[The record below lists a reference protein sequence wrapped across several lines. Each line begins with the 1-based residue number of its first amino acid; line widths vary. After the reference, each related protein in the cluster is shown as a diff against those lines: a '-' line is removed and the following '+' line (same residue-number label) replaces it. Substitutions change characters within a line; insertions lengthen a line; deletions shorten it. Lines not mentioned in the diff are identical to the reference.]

1 MSCPAQAPLNE
12 GRALK
17 HSPDNYSR
25 RSVLIGTASL
35 LLTQAAYARRA
46 VPDDNLLYPVLITVG
61 SQTGTQ
67 SFGSGFYLNKD
78 NSVYLVTAKHVLVP
92 PPVNG
97 QPFVPVTLSC
107 MSYSNNLVPEDREYL
122 ATTYANLNAQG
133 LLKLSPDRDVAGVK
147 LARTTLATEQSGQPV
162 PGPTG
167 QVVPLPARDAA
178 TPPPPLPVSFYDGI
192 AITSPKPS
200 NIHFATMDTIKRY
213 ADVLVGNDAIMYG
226 YPLSLAG
233 PLDPLQ
239 PLLRRGLIAG
249 VNQQNRTVI
258 VDSPSYRNSRGPVV
272 ELEQDNL
279 MIRLRIIGLFPNS
292 FRCGKRQRIL
302 YYNVIR
308 DTQ

>member
-1 MSCPAQAPLNE
+1 
-12 GRALK
+12 LK

-61 SQTGTQ
+61 SQTGAQ

-78 NSVYLVTAKHVLVP
+78 NFVCLVTAKHVLVP

-97 QPFVPVTLSC
+97 QPFVPVTLNC
-107 MSYSNNLVPEDREYL
+107 MSYSNNLVPADRLYL
-122 ATTYANLNAQG
+122 ATTYANLDAHG
-133 LLKLSPDRDVAGVK
+133 LLKLSPDRDVAVVK
-147 LARTTLATEQSGQPV
+147 LARIPTEPTGQPTT
-162 PGPTG
+162 GPTG
-167 QVVPLPARDAA
+167 QVVPPPARDAA
-178 TPPPPLPVSFYDGI
+178 TPPPPLPMSLNDGI
-192 AITSPKPS
+192 TATSSKPG
-200 NIHFATMDTIKRY
+200 NIRSASMDTIKRY

-226 YPLSLAG
+226 YPLSLAVG
-233 PLDPLQ
+233 QLDPLQ

-258 VDSPSYRNSRGPVV
+258 VDCPSYRGNSGGPVV

-279 MIRLRIIGLFPNS
+279 MIKLRIIGVVSQFVPLREASEDFTLQFNS
-292 FRCGKRQRIL
+292 GYSIIQPMDAIIDL
-302 YYNVIR
+302 A
-308 DTQ
+308 Q